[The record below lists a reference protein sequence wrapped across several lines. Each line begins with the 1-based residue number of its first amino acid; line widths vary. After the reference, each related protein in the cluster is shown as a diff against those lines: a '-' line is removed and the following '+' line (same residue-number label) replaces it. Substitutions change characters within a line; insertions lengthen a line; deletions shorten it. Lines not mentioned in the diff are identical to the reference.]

1 MKIDIG
7 LGDCIGRKLAIRQ
20 ATAVVTLRCSANLTV
35 DDDVSDVNAAR
46 PQFPR
51 HALRQRAQ
59 RKLWRCKVGEVGRAA
74 Q

>member
-1 MKIDIG
+1 MKIEVG
-7 LGDCIGRKLAIRQ
+7 LGDCIGRKPAIRQ
-20 ATAVVTLRCSANLTV
+20 ATAVIILRRSTDLPV

-59 RKLWRCKVGEVGRAA
+59 RKLWRCKVGEVGRAT